1 MDEKLKYFAERLKK
15 QLGKPLPGQMAQ
27 LKMAPATRHLF
38 PESSSAPPRN
48 SSVLILFYPHGEEIN
63 TVFIKRA
70 IYKGVHSGQLAFPGG
85 KANDGENIIQ
95 TALREAE
102 EEINIPSEQ
111 VEILGQL
118 SMLHIPIS
126 QMNVYPVVGICAS
139 RPDFIPEQ
147 REVQEC
153 IEVPVPFF
161 LNSANISSFYL
172 EKYQVHV
179 PCYQLPNDC
188 IWGATAMIVSEMT
201 EVLKNLFRQ

>member
-27 LKMAPATRHLF
+27 LKMAPVTRHLF
-38 PESSSAPPRN
+38 PGALSAPPRN
-48 SSVLILFYPHGEEIN
+48 SSVLILFYPHKDEI
-63 TVFIKRA
+63 TTIFIKRA
-70 IYKGVHSGQLAFPGG
+70 VYNGVHSGQLAFPGG
-85 KANDGENIIQ
+85 KANDGESIIQ

-102 EEINIPSEQ
+102 EEMNIPSGE
-111 VEILGQL
+111 VEIMGQL
-118 SMLHIPIS
+118 SMLHIPVS
-126 QMNVYPVVGICAS
+126 QMNVFPVVGICAN
-139 RPDFIPEQ
+139 RPNFIPDA
-147 REVQEC
+147 REVQEWM
-153 IEVPVPFF
+153 EVPISF
-161 LNSANISSFYL
+161 LLDTSNISEFYL